1 MSRAT
6 HLISTLQSRLPT
18 PRGWAML
25 GLAGLF
31 YFFANQTQ
39 VSWLYVFTALT
50 LGLWLVSAFAPG
62 RVLRGLMLKRRINGA
77 EAWAEELYVGE
88 TVAVELE
95 LRNTVRL
102 PALQVRGEERCPF
115 APAEDRVLPFF
126 VNVPGRGAVTL
137 RYEAACAR
145 RGWFEFPPITVRTR
159 APFGFFAARR
169 ELAAPGGLLIFP
181 EYRRLQRFPLLERRP
196 ALHQTLTR
204 IGQGAEFVGVR
215 EYRPG
220 DSPRHVHWRTTARA
234 GRLMVKEFAEDTQP
248 GLTLALDLRAESA
261 LGPED
266 DNTLERAIK
275 VAATLADYADRRGLP
290 LTLATNSRDWP
301 APLGPLSRWAAFNWL
316 ARVQPGNAVSF
327 TDCLLNLQ
335 SSIYIAALLPSPDE
349 SAAAALI
356 ELKKQGREVLAVL
369 LDPTPFRVEL
379 AGRAEALADA
389 LRAAGVSVRVIG
401 DAPDWEQTLTADERA
416 LARF

>member
-1 MSRAT
+1 MSRP
-6 HLISTLQSRLPT
+6 ISNLQSRLPT
-18 PRGWAML
+18 PRGWAVL

-39 VSWLYVFTALT
+39 VNWLYVFTALT
-50 LGLWLVSAFAPG
+50 LGLWLVSAFTPG
-62 RVLRGLMLKRRINGA
+62 RMLRGLTLKRRINGDDVW
-77 EAWAEELYVGE
+77 EEELYVGE

-95 LRNTVRL
+95 LRNAARL
-102 PALQVRGEERCPF
+102 PALHVRGEERCPF
-115 APAEDRVLPFF
+115 APAEDRALPFF
-126 VNVPGRGAVTL
+126 VNVPGRGAATL
-137 RYEAACAR
+137 RYEAAGAR
-145 RGWFEFPPITVRTR
+145 RGWFEFPPVTVRTR

-181 EYRRLQRFPLLERRP
+181 EYRRLERFPLLERRP
-196 ALHQTLTR
+196 ALHQILTR

-248 GLTLALDLRAESA
+248 GLTLALDLRAESV
-261 LGPED
+261 LGPEG

-290 LTLATNSRDWP
+290 VTLAANSRDWP
-301 APLGPLSRWAAFNWL
+301 TPLGPLSRWAAFNWL
-316 ARVQPGNAVSF
+316 ARVQPGNASAF
-327 TDCLLNLQ
+327 FDCLHNLH
-335 SSIYIAALLPSPDE
+335 SSIFIAALLPALDE

-369 LDPTPFRVEL
+369 VDPTPFRVEL
-379 AGRAEALADA
+379 TGRAEALADS

-401 DAPDWEQTLTADERA
+401 DEPDWARTLAADERTA
-416 LARF
+416 NRF